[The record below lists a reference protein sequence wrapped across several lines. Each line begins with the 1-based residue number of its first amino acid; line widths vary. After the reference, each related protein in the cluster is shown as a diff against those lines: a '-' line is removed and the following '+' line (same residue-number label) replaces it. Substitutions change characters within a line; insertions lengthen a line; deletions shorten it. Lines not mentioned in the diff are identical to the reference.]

1 MGQYIRSKALAQR
14 TGRKSA
20 GPQKAGAFGG
30 GVVWR
35 MAGAASRAAG
45 GGSTVVF
52 AERHRGRLTITGN
65 EALPRKERLR

>member
-1 MGQYIRSKALAQR
+1 
-14 TGRKSA
+14 
-20 GPQKAGAFGG
+20 
-30 GVVWR
+30 
-35 MAGAASRAAG
+35 MAGAVSRAAG